1 MSQIE
6 INMENSK
13 DKVTE
18 ELIEIINILLD
29 SGNDEGAHFWGVEPE
44 VSGKEILNYIE
55 NIENVNRLMSDLRPI
70 ILKWLKITAEDYI
83 ECAKKKS

>member
-13 DKVTE
+13 DKVVKGC
-18 ELIEIINILLD
+18 IRIIDVLLA
-29 SGNDEGAHFWGVEPE
+29 SGSDEDAHLWGLNPE

-55 NIENVNRLMSDLRPI
+55 NIENVDRLMSDLRPVI
-70 ILKWLKITAEDYI
+70 FKWLKITAEDYI
-83 ECAKKKS
+83 DCAKKS